1 MAEWA
6 DVVSWVLIV
15 LGGGFS
21 AVGALGLLRFPDFYS
36 RLHAAGITDTLG
48 AWLLIAGMMF
58 QAGFNQVTVK
68 LALIAIFLF
77 FTSPTSTHAL
87 ARAALHAGVKP
98 WSRPSTK
105 PQHGGQGEG
114 AAMENATAGSA
125 GPDAAPNAAA
135 MRLER

>member
-15 LGGGFS
+15 FGGALS

-58 QAGFNQVTVK
+58 QAGFSQVTIK
-68 LALIAIFLF
+68 LALIGIFLF

-98 WSRPSTK
+98 WTK
-105 PQHGGQGEG
+105 PGSGGEG
-114 AAMENATAGSA
+114 DRISAKTDGPATAPPG
-125 GPDAAPNAAA
+125 AAPNAAA
-135 MRLER
+135 MKTEH

>member
-15 LGGGFS
+15 LGGALS

-58 QAGFNQVTVK
+58 QAGFSQVTIK
-68 LALIAIFLF
+68 LALIGIFLF

-98 WSRPSTK
+98 WTK
-105 PQHGGQGEG
+105 PRPGGE
-114 AAMENATAGSA
+114 ADRITAKTASPASA
-125 GPDAAPNAAA
+125 RPGAAPNAAP
-135 MRLER
+135 MKTEH

>member
-21 AVGALGLLRFPDFYS
+21 VVGALGLLRFPDFYS

-87 ARAALHAGVKP
+87 ARAALHAGVRP
-98 WSRPSTK
+98 WSRPAAK
-105 PQHGGQGEG
+105 PRPNGTEATPET
-114 AAMENATAGSA
+114 AAT
-125 GPDAAPNAAA
+125 DAAATGS
-135 MRLER
+135 ES

>member
-1 MAEWA
+1 MTEFA
-6 DVVSWVLIV
+6 DVVSWALIV

-48 AWLLIAGMMF
+48 AWLLIAGMMV
-58 QAGFNQVTVK
+58 QAGFSQVTVK
-68 LALIAIFLF
+68 LALITIFLF

-98 WSRPSTK
+98 WTK
-105 PQHGGQGEG
+105 PRPCGQGEG
-114 AAMENATAGSA
+114 AAADSATAGSV
-125 GPDAAPNAAA
+125 GPNAASNTAA

>member
-1 MAEWA
+1 M
-6 DVVSWVLIV
+6 
-15 LGGGFS
+15 
-21 AVGALGLLRFPDFYS
+21 GALGLLRFPDFYS

-58 QAGFNQVTVK
+58 QAGFSQVTIK

-98 WSRPSTK
+98 WTRPPAK
-105 PQHGGQGEG
+105 PRPGGQGED
-114 AAMENATAGSA
+114 AAVESTTAGSA
-125 GPDAAPNAAA
+125 EPNAAPNAAA

>member
-6 DVVSWVLIV
+6 DIVSWVLIV
-15 LGGGFS
+15 LGGAFS

-58 QAGFNQVTVK
+58 QAGFSQITIK

-87 ARAALHAGVKP
+87 ARAALHAGLKP
-98 WSRPSTK
+98 WTK
-105 PQHGGQGEG
+105 PQNGED
-114 AAMENATAGSA
+114 
-125 GPDAAPNAAA
+125 GP
-135 MRLER
+135 

>member
-15 LGGGFS
+15 LGGALS
-21 AVGALGLLRFPDFYS
+21 AVGGLGLLRFPDFYS

-48 AWLLIAGMMF
+48 AWLLIGGMMF
-58 QAGFNQVTVK
+58 QAGFSQVTIK

-98 WSRPSTK
+98 WTKPRPDGERDRPST
-105 PQHGGQGEG
+105 Q
-114 AAMENATAGSA
+114 AASPAPAH
-125 GPDAAPNAAA
+125 PNASPSAA
-135 MRLER
+135 ATKAEH

>member
-1 MAEWA
+1 MTEFA
-6 DVVSWVLIV
+6 DVVSWALIV

-48 AWLLIAGMMF
+48 AWLLIAGMMV
-58 QAGFNQVTVK
+58 QAGFSQVTVK
-68 LALIAIFLF
+68 LALITIFLF

-98 WSRPSTK
+98 WTQPRP
-105 PQHGGQGEG
+105 GGEG
-114 AAMENATAGSA
+114 DRLFTQAASPAS
-125 GPDAAPNAAA
+125 PHPNASPSAA
-135 MRLER
+135 ATKVEH

>member
-6 DVVSWVLIV
+6 DAVSWVLIV
-15 LGGGFS
+15 LGGAFS

-58 QAGFNQVTVK
+58 QAGFSQITVK

-98 WSRPSTK
+98 WTRAQSGGEGEPTAGGRTPPST
-105 PQHGGQGEG
+105 
-114 AAMENATAGSA
+114 A
-125 GPDAAPNAAA
+125 GPEPAPKAAA
-135 MRLER
+135 MKAEH

>member
-6 DVVSWVLIV
+6 DVVSWVLII
-15 LGGGFS
+15 LGGAFS

-48 AWLLIAGMMF
+48 AWLLIAGMML
-58 QAGFNQVTVK
+58 QAGFSQITIK
-68 LALIAIFLF
+68 LALIVIFLF

-98 WSRPSTK
+98 WTK
-105 PQHGGQGEG
+105 PRPGGKGSG
-114 AAMENATAGSA
+114 AAAQN
-125 GPDAAPNAAA
+125 AAPGSVEQAVAAKAA
-135 MRLER
+135 MKAEG